1 MMRQTLSSAAPDNEA
16 AQNGAFD
23 QRLSGRH
30 AQTGEPSVS
39 DAFKAI
45 ERIESRLTEI
55 APGVAST
62 TPAGIDATLR
72 GFESRISNLTE
83 RLSTGV
89 RPIGKRGVNHEE
101 DLKAAVAQIR
111 HRQADLDHGIASPM
125 QAPVRTAAPVIDRS
139 HIDRSHGDVLQALRG
154 DMARLSNQI
163 ESARGPERAAIEHL
177 NREFA
182 SLRGSL
188 GTLASRA
195 DVGQIE
201 QSVAALSSQVAQA
214 RISGSG
220 LAEASAQFKTLQA
233 SIQRLTE
240 AQASRD
246 DGRVVREIERLSSKL
261 DGMAAGQPGLRDMLA
276 TQLDDIRAIVANAA
290 APAQISSL
298 SHHVSSLRDEVAALT
313 ARQVDSQEVAAL
325 RASLDDMYRL
335 MSVNPGAR
343 PTGAGADLA
352 SGLKPVE
359 VLLHA
364 LVDRLDSVERQVG
377 SRGAPDTGALDSLER
392 QIANLATKLSENA
405 GRDPSVAHL
414 EKAMSQL
421 VGEISSWRAGA
432 PPANG
437 GSVGREIADLRQRCE
452 ATEKQT
458 QDSLAA
464 VNRTLQDVAARIAG
478 LGGEHAQTSAQPLS
492 PSAELVPA
500 AAEPMQ
506 PSLAEGA
513 ALKRM
518 TDAIAADTSRREPA
532 RGESLPPALT
542 AEDEIL
548 LEPGAAR
555 PPVAA
560 GSKPAPELAVDA
572 ADIKSSFI
580 AAARRAA
587 QAAATDAAAAAA
599 RSRVPAT
606 REAAGAEAGS
616 PDLMG
621 RFKSMVDRRRRP
633 LLLSAAAVV
642 LAIGSFQIMRESME
656 SVTPPSSTAQLPSLS
671 PIELAE
677 ANGQARDPVT
687 TGSVP
692 TSDSAQAS
700 SPKLDQQVAPAPSAA
715 SAKTAPSVQAALPSQ
730 AAPSTQATPST
741 QAAPSSQVAA
751 TTQPPVKPAAPTAPD
766 QPAASPET
774 GITAAALKQA
784 AQAGNPVAAY
794 EFGVRTAEG
803 RGVPR
808 DPQIAARFF
817 EKAAEKGLAP
827 AQYRTGNLYEKG
839 IGVPRDVEAAKTWYR
854 RAAENGNTRAMH
866 NLAVLLAEGAGGK
879 PDYQS
884 AIGWFERAAAQGMRD
899 SQFNLAVLLAR
910 GLGTAQNLPQ
920 SYTWFAVAATG
931 GDQDAAKK
939 RDEVGARLSSADLA
953 RAKLG
958 AETWH
963 VTQPNAAAN
972 EVTLPANG
980 FAESTPPTPATT
992 KKAPRESRV

>member
-1 MMRQTLSSAAPDNEA
+1 
-16 AQNGAFD
+16 
-23 QRLSGRH
+23 
-30 AQTGEPSVS
+30 
-39 DAFKAI
+39 
-45 ERIESRLTEI
+45 
-55 APGVAST
+55 
-62 TPAGIDATLR
+62 
-72 GFESRISNLTE
+72 
-83 RLSTGV
+83 
-89 RPIGKRGVNHEE
+89 
-101 DLKAAVAQIR
+101 
-111 HRQADLDHGIASPM
+111 
-125 QAPVRTAAPVIDRS
+125 
-139 HIDRSHGDVLQALRG
+139 
-154 DMARLSNQI
+154 MARLSSQI
-163 ESARGPERAAIEHL
+163 ESSRGPERAAIEHL

-233 SIQRLTE
+233 SIQRLSE

-246 DGRVVREIERLSSKL
+246 DGRVVREIERLSGKL
-261 DGMAAGQPGLRDMLA
+261 DGMAAGQPGLRDVLA
-276 TQLDDIRAIVANAA
+276 AQLDDIRGIVADAA
-290 APAQISSL
+290 APAQIASL
-298 SHHVSSLRDEVAALT
+298 SHHVSSLRDQVAALT

-335 MSVNPGAR
+335 MSANPGAR

-377 SRGAPDTGALDSLER
+377 SRGAADPIALDSLER
-392 QIANLATKLSENA
+392 QIANLASKLSENT

-421 VGEISSWRAGA
+421 VGEISTWRAGA
-432 PPANG
+432 PLAG
-437 GSVGREIADLRQRCE
+437 DGSVGREIADLRQRCE

-464 VNRTLQDVAARIAG
+464 VNRTLEDVAARIAG
-478 LGGEHAQTSAQPLS
+478 LGGERAQA
-492 PSAELVPA
+492 SAEPRPPSPELALPKVQPIA
-500 AAEPMQ
+500 

-518 TDAIAADTSRREPA
+518 TDAIAADQGRREPA
-532 RGESLPPALT
+532 QAEAPRGESLPPAVA

-548 LEPGAAR
+548 LEPGSAR
-555 PPVAA
+555 PPVAV
-560 GSKPAPELAVDA
+560 GSKPASDIAVDA

-587 QAAATDAAAAAA
+587 QAAATDAAA
-599 RSRVPAT
+599 SRNRMPAT
-606 REAAGAEAGS
+606 RESAGAEAGS
-616 PDLMG
+616 SDLMG

-692 TSDSAQAS
+692 TSDSVQSSAAKSDQPAASAS
-700 SPKLDQQVAPAPSAA
+700 SAP
-715 SAKTAPSVQAALPSQ
+715 SAKTAPSAQAALSP
-730 AAPSTQATPST
+730 AAPSA
-741 QAAPSSQVAA
+741 QVAGVA
-751 TTQPPVKPAAPTAPD
+751 QPPVKPAGPTAPD

-808 DPQIAARFF
+808 DPQLAARFF

-920 SYTWFAVAATG
+920 SYTWFAVAAAG
-931 GDQDAAKK
+931 GDEDSAKK
-939 RDEVGARLSSADLA
+939 RDEVGSRLSSPDLE
-953 RAKLG
+953 RAKLA
-958 AETWH
+958 AEHWR
-963 VTQPNAAAN
+963 VTPPNVAAN
-972 EVTLPANG
+972 EVQLPPG
-980 FAESTPPTPATT
+980 SFTESAQTT
-992 KKAPRESRV
+992 TAAAKKPIREGRV